1 MVIARHSVDFWIR
14 VDIAWGYKLHR
25 FVTCWNCAFF
35 FSCYLFELCFFS
47 CLTDF
52 SKDLQSYLLYCKN
65 VVFAGLEPA
74 YDDHEE
80 EKLIEDFWNFYQ
92 SRKVYYFP
100 RD

>member
-1 MVIARHSVDFWIR
+1 MVIARHYIDFWIH

-25 FVTCWNCAFF
+25 LLLVGIMLS

-80 EKLIEDFWNFYQ
+80 ERIIEDFWDFYQ
-92 SRKVYYFP
+92 SHKVFYFP